1 MSDFG
6 SQFNYKQLL
15 EHHDLIRVP
24 MIQRDYAQGRES
36 VAQVRDDFL
45 AAIETALKS
54 PPGDPSLPMN
64 LDFIYGSVVEF
75 DERSLFAP
83 LDGQQRLTTLFL
95 LHWYLAWADKRFA
108 EFTELFRDG
117 EHSRFS
123 YSVRQSSNEFFDAL
137 VQCQPPLC
145 PQSIPL
151 LSGWIANQQWYFRNW
166 RLDPTIKSVLSMLD
180 AIHARFASSS
190 GLFARLIDVE
200 HPAITFQLLDLENF
214 GLSDDLYIKMNAR
227 GKPLTP
233 LETFKARY
241 EQVLENQF
249 LGKNRRIGVHEFP
262 IHEFVARRM
271 DTTWLDLFWAS
282 NRQAAQVVDESMFN
296 VFRLLALVTR
306 DPSDKACLKHV
317 TALTKGKPDYAAF
330 HDNGWLDESFSQT
343 LIALLE
349 RWTLV
354 PGRFCA
360 VLPNANYFDETALFK
375 KVKADSTSLDV
386 SETLLFMAYALFIRE
401 HEGDLNVE
409 QMNEWLRVIH
419 NLVINSNIDRTDRI
433 PSGMSV
439 ILSLLPNADRILEHL
454 QAWEVPDGFPVNIKH
469 QTEEEILKAKL
480 LLGDDG
486 WRPLIH
492 RAELHGYFRGQIEFL
507 LEFCKIGSY
516 EKESAVAKWDKSM
529 HNLMQRAFACELA
542 KAEAMFDSRGLISSH
557 EHHWERALLAV
568 GNYLLEVG
576 NLNCSLLVN
585 SITEQGS
592 WKRFLRGFSS
602 AERKARGHL
611 RELWSRL
618 DNAHEYEI
626 QLLAIIDS
634 MGTDVEPWRRAIATT
649 PQVFKYGI
657 RRMLRFSANGNIY
670 LLKKLQM
677 NGAHV
682 ELNGF
687 CFFHNQLST
696 IASKG
701 ILSPFEIGSYEPVNT
716 ADQEPFFSLR
726 YREEKQTIDVEV
738 DYVDGE
744 YRVGVDKT
752 QLAKAPL
759 LETCMERHGPFVDVE
774 HTTCIL
780 VAPTKLQQVLTAIAN
795 DLRT

>member
-95 LHWYLAWADKRFA
+95 LHWYLAWADGRFA

-137 VQCQPPLC
+137 VQCQPPLR
-145 PQSIPL
+145 PHSIPL

-241 EQVLENQF
+241 EQVLESQF
-249 LGKNRRIGVHEFP
+249 LGKKRRIGAHEFP

-306 DPSDKACLKHV
+306 DPSEKACLKHV

-349 RWTLV
+349 RWTLIA
-354 PGRFCA
+354 GRFCA

-454 QAWEVPDGFPVNIKH
+454 QAWEVPEGFPVNVK
-469 QTEEEILKAKL
+469 QQAEEEILKAKL
-480 LLGDDG
+480 LLGNDA

-507 LEFCKIGSY
+507 LEFCEIVSHAKG
-516 EKESAVAKWDKSM
+516 SAVATWDKSK
-529 HNLMQRAFACELA
+529 HQSMQLAFECELV
-542 KAEAMFDSRGLISSH
+542 KAEAMFDSRGLIQSH

-568 GNYLLEVG
+568 GDYSLEVG
-576 NLNCSLLVN
+576 NLNFSLLVN

-592 WKRFLRGFSS
+592 WKRLLRGFSPP
-602 AERKARGHL
+602 ERKARGHL

-618 DNAHEYEI
+618 DNAQEYAI
-626 QLLAIIDS
+626 QLASIIDS
-634 MGTDVEPWRRAIATT
+634 MGTDVDPWRRVIATT
-649 PQVFKYGI
+649 PQVFEYGN
-657 RRMLRFSANGNIY
+657 RRMMRFSANGNTY
-670 LLKKLQM
+670 LLKKTQM

-696 IASKG
+696 LASKG
-701 ILSPFEIGSYEPVNT
+701 ILSPFEIGSYEAVNT
-716 ADQEPFFSLR
+716 ADREPFFSLA
-726 YREEKQTIDVEV
+726 YREGKRTIGVEV
-738 DYVDGE
+738 DYVDGK

-759 LETCMERHGPFVDVE
+759 LKTCMEQHGPFVDVE

-780 VAPTKLQQVLTAIAN
+780 VAPSKLQRVLTAMAN

>member
-1 MSDFG
+1 MNDFG

-45 AAIETALKS
+45 AAIEAALKS
-54 PPGDPSLPMN
+54 SPDNPLLPMN
-64 LDFIYGSVVEF
+64 LDFIYGSVLDV
-75 DERSLFAP
+75 DDRSLFEP

-95 LHWYLAWADKRFA
+95 LHWYLAWADGRFA

-117 EHSRFS
+117 EHSKFS

-137 VQCQPPLC
+137 VQCQPPLRPVEI
-145 PQSIPL
+145 PQ
-151 LSGWIANQQWYFRNW
+151 LSKWIANQQWYFRNW

-180 AIHARFASSS
+180 AIHERFASSS
-190 GLFARLIDVE
+190 DLFARLIDVE

-241 EQVLENQF
+241 EQVLESQF
-249 LGKNRRIGVHEFP
+249 SGKTRRIGNHAFP

-306 DPSDKACLKHV
+306 DPSEKACLKHV

-330 HDNGWLDESFSQT
+330 HDNGWLDEVFSQT

-349 RWTLV
+349 RWTSAA
-354 PGRFCA
+354 GRFCT
-360 VLPNANYFDETALFK
+360 VLPNTDYFDETALFK

-401 HEGDLNVE
+401 YEGDLNVE

-419 NLVINSNIDRTDRI
+419 NLVVNSNIDRTDRI

-439 ILSLLPNADRILEHL
+439 ILSLLPNADRILDHL
-454 QAWEVPDGFPVNIKH
+454 NAWEVPDGFPVNVK
-469 QTEEEILKAKL
+469 QQAEEEIIKAKL
-480 LLGDDG
+480 LLGDEA

-492 RAELHGYFRGQIEFL
+492 RAELHGYFRGQIEFV
-507 LEFCKIGSY
+507 LEFCEIVSHA
-516 EKESAVAKWDKSM
+516 KESAVETWDKSK
-529 HNLMQRAFACELA
+529 HQSMQAAFEGTLT
-542 KAEAMFDSRGLISSH
+542 KAEAMFDERGLIHSPDH
-557 EHHWERALLAV
+557 LWERALLAV
-568 GNYLLEVG
+568 GNYSLEVG
-576 NLNCSLLVN
+576 NLNFSLLIN

-592 WKRFLRGFSS
+592 WKRLLRGFSPP
-602 AERKARGHL
+602 ERIARGHL
-611 RELWSRL
+611 RKLWSHL
-618 DNAHEYEI
+618 DNESKYED
-626 QLLAIIDS
+626 QLTAIIDS
-634 MGTDVEPWRRAIATT
+634 IGSDVDPWRRAIART
-649 PQVFKYGI
+649 PQVFDYGN
-657 RRMLRFSANGNIY
+657 RRMVRFAANGNTY
-670 LLKKLQM
+670 LLKKTQM

-687 CFFHNQLST
+687 CFFHNQLAT
-696 IASKG
+696 LAMKG
-701 ILSPFEIGSYEPVNT
+701 LLSPLEVGSYEPVNT
-716 ADQEPFFSLR
+716 ADREPFFSLT
-726 YREEKQTIDVEV
+726 YREGKRVIGVEI
-738 DYVDGE
+738 DYVDGK
-744 YRVGVDKT
+744 YRVGADT
-752 QLAKAPL
+752 NQLAKAPL
-759 LETCMERHGPFVDVE
+759 LRASMEQHGPFVEVE

-780 VAPTKLQQVLTAIAN
+780 VTPSKLQSVLTAIAK
-795 DLRT
+795 DLRN